1 MAPSKPRNEGIR
13 ERDGESRGRKFFQV
27 ESKFYELLLLVGG
40 SNRHLQIF
48 ERGRKSMN
56 NIILGKAGIQWFCA
70 FMEEVVA
77 LPHSYSSEIS
87 SPALPLGK
95 F

>member
-1 MAPSKPRNEGIR
+1 MEPSTPRNEGIR
-13 ERDGESRGRKFFQV
+13 ERDGESRGRKNFQV
-27 ESKFYELLLLVGG
+27 ESKFYDLLLLVGG
-40 SNRHLQIF
+40 SNRHVQIF
-48 ERGRKSMN
+48 ERGSKSMN
-56 NIILGKAGIQWFCA
+56 NIILGKARIQWFCA